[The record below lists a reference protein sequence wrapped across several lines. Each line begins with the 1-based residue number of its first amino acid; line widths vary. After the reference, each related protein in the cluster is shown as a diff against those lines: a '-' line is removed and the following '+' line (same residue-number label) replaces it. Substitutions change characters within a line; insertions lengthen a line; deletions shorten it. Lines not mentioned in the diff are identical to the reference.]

1 MKYVVILGDGMADY
15 PIDKLGGKTPL
26 DMACKPN
33 IDALCKA
40 GELGLVKT
48 VPDTLKPGSDVA
60 NLAVMGYDPLVCYT
74 GRSPLE
80 ALNMGIVMADDDVAV
95 RCNLVTL
102 SGEGE
107 YEDKTMLDYSAGEIG
122 TAEARELIEYI
133 QSQLGSES
141 RFFKAGVSYR
151 HCMILHRAAVGTQ
164 YTPPHDIS
172 DKPIKGH
179 LPTGLYGDE
188 MLALMRKSYEL
199 LSKHPINKRR
209 EAMGKRPANSI
220 WLWGEGTR
228 PALEP
233 FESRWG
239 LKGGVISAVDLVQ
252 GIGRGAGMRVIEVEG
267 ATGTYETNFAG
278 KAKAAIDAL
287 KSGLD
292 YIYVHME
299 APDECGHQGD
309 IEHKILSIE
318 LIDNIVVKYIKEEL
332 DKSGEDYAILIAPDH
347 PTPIALKTH
356 VSDPVPFVIYR
367 KGDCSEG
374 NSYNESNAC
383 SSGIF
388 YKSGEELAK
397 HFLQGR

>member
-1 MKYVVILGDGMADY
+1 
-15 PIDKLGGKTPL
+15 
-26 DMACKPN
+26 
-33 IDALCKA
+33 
-40 GELGLVKT
+40 
-48 VPDTLKPGSDVA
+48 
-60 NLAVMGYDPLVCYT
+60 
-74 GRSPLE
+74 
-80 ALNMGIVMADDDVAV
+80 MGIVMADDDVAV

-133 QSQLGSES
+133 QSQLGSEN

-151 HCMILHRAAVGTQ
+151 HCMILHRATVGTQ

-367 KGDCSEG
+367 KGDCLEG